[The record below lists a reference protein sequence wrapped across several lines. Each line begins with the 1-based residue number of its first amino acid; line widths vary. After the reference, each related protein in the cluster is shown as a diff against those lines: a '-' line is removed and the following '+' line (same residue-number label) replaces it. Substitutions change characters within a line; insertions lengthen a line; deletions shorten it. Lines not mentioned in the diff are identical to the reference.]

1 MAMYVEKLRENLH
14 DRLER
19 SLEPLARWLT
29 GLRVLPNHVTTAGLG
44 ANLLAAGLIVADQLA
59 LAGVAWLL
67 AGGLDLLDG
76 ALARSQGKATRFGAF
91 LDSTVDRVSEGVVFS
106 AIAYRFAVLD
116 EPVNAALVVLALLGS
131 LLVSYTRARTEA
143 LGARCKV
150 GLVTRPER
158 VLLLAVGLCLNLL
171 PVVIYLLVSLTA
183 VTVVQRI
190 RHAFQ
195 ELSTES

>member
-91 LDSTVDRVSEGVVFS
+91 LDSTVDRISEGVVFS